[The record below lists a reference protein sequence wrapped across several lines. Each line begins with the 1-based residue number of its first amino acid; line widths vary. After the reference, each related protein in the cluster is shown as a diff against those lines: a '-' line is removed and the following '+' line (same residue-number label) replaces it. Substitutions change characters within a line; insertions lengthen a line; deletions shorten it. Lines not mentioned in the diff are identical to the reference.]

1 MVRRALGNTR
11 FILGYLYGS
20 LFRTRY
26 PMEISVLLVESD
38 KHRLVDNFNSSDP
51 SSSRHLLPPPPPT
64 PSSSD
69 TPETET
75 PASLS
80 IPPLAYGTTTSP
92 LPLDNPIHTTLL
104 APLPKGWH
112 TFRVDVQYVYSG
124 NLPWVSCDSLSFPL
138 ASDDGL
144 IDLVIV
150 PPLSRLDS
158 LNAIRGAETASFF
171 TSPHCYYYKCSAY
184 RLTPLAEK
192 GYIAV
197 DGEKVNHAAFQ
208 VESHKGL
215 ARVLSIEGR
224 WMGKVGMKI

>member
-1 MVRRALGNTR
+1 
-11 FILGYLYGS
+11 
-20 LFRTRY
+20 
-26 PMEISVLLVESD
+26 MEISVLIVESD
-38 KHRLVDNFNSSDP
+38 KHRLVDNFNSADP
-51 SSSRHLLPPPPPT
+51 SASRHLLPSPPT
-64 PSSSD
+64 PSSADADAPISS
-69 TPETET
+69 T
-75 PASLS
+75 SLA
-80 IPPLAYGTTTSP
+80 IPPLAFGTTTTP
-92 LPLDNPIHTTLL
+92 LPSDNPIHTTLL

-124 NLPWVSCDSLSFPL
+124 SLPWVSCDSLSFPL

-184 RLTPLAEK
+184 RLTPLAK
-192 GYIAV
+192 SGFIAV
-197 DGEKVNHAAFQ
+197 DGEKVEHEPFQ
-208 VESHKGL
+208 VECHKGL
-215 ARVLSIEGR
+215 ARVLSTEGR

>member
-1 MVRRALGNTR
+1 MYRALGNTR

-20 LFRTRY
+20 IFRTRY

-51 SSSRHLLPPPPPT
+51 SASRHLLPSPPT
-64 PSSSD
+64 PSSSTD
-69 TPETET
+69 AP
-75 PASLS
+75 PSLA
-80 IPPLAYGTTTSP
+80 IPPLLYGTTTSP
-92 LPLDNPIHTTLL
+92 LPLDNPIHTELL

-112 TFRVDVQYVYSG
+112 TFQVDVQYVYSG
-124 NLPWVSCDSLSFPL
+124 KLPWVSCDSLSFPL

-158 LNAIRGAETASFF
+158 INAIRGAGTASFF

-184 RLTPLAEK
+184 RLTPLAK
-192 GYIAV
+192 NGFIAV
-197 DGEKVNHAAFQ
+197 DGESVGHEPFQ
-208 VESHKGL
+208 VESHKAL

-224 WMGKVGMKI
+224 WMGKAAMKI